1 MFMSITLLFNMSPFF
16 TDDFL
21 LIIMVIDKCQGPAI
35 ILICV
40 IYENIIMITYD
51 IMYSIYHYDNIPYNV
66 YHLDLCA

>member
-1 MFMSITLLFNMSPFF
+1 MSITLLFNMSPFF

-21 LIIMVIDKCQGPAI
+21 LIIMVIDKCQGLAI